1 MLKDGNLPPRP
12 GSEESNT
19 GVDFNHATNKI
30 IVEINGEREE
40 VSIIEGVRLAN
51 RILSMIE
58 VVLVNDA

>member
-1 MLKDGNLPPRP
+1 MKEGKLPPRP

-19 GVDFNHATNKI
+19 DVDFNHKTNKI

-40 VSIIEGVRLAN
+40 VSVLEGIGLAN
-51 RILSMIE
+51 KILSMIE